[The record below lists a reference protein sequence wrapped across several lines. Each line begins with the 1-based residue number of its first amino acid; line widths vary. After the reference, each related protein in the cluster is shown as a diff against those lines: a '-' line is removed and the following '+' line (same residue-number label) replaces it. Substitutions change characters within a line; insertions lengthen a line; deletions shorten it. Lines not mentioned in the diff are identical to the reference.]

1 MAPQPK
7 AELSAKNIELPGPRY
22 DQADPNVES
31 LRRQH
36 LNPLDVD
43 ENEQSIHPK
52 SKGLSAEDEALA
64 QAKKEYLNQIQS
76 VESDDRFTAMMAKGA
91 AEKQKFEAQA
101 RDR

>member
-7 AELSAKNIELPGPRY
+7 AEHPGQNIELPGPRY

-43 ENEQSIHPK
+43 ENEQSMHPQP
-52 SKGLSAEDEALA
+52 KGLSNEEEALA
-64 QAKKEYLNQIQS
+64 QAKREYLNQMQS
-76 VESDDRFTAMMAKGA
+76 VESDDRFAAMMAKGA
-91 AEKQKFEAQA
+91 AEKQKFEA
-101 RDR
+101 